1 MDVLPI
7 QNIYQ
12 GSRER
17 RSAFEKEVGGGP
29 KEISVFLRVVCLFGF
44 VFARVFYAFVVV
56 VFFTSSFSGRRRF
69 LKVAGSDRR
78 TDRLILA
85 RPRVNCTSSTDRQEE
100 DNFASKWF
108 LFRRSIVS

>member
-12 GSRER
+12 GSREKH
-17 RSAFEKEVGGGP
+17 SAFAKEVFGVP
-29 KEISVFLRVVCLFGF
+29 KECLFGVSACGLFGF

-56 VFFTSSFSGRRRF
+56 VFFFTSSFSGRRRF
-69 LKVAGSDRR
+69 LEVAGSGRR

-85 RPRVNCTSSTDRQEE
+85 RPRVN
-100 DNFASKWF
+100 
-108 LFRRSIVS
+108 